1 VVRHTARNRKRTRP
15 VSDEQRI
22 DGAHIREAK
31 ADQTELV
38 AIDSDAQ
45 IAMRVLMSDVREI
58 GIRASAV
65 WTKGIPIRQ
74 PA

>member
-1 VVRHTARNRKRTRP
+1 VIVP